1 MHQVASHQ
9 EDGSVPARL
18 IVENMCAVATGVKTP
33 RISVIIP
40 ALNEEKNLS
49 YVFGRLP
56 KVDEVILV
64 DGGSADGTVTT
75 ATRLWPE
82 VRIIPQSRKGKG
94 NALACGF
101 AAATGDIIVA
111 LDADGSTDPAEI
123 PLFVAA
129 LRDGADFA
137 KGSRFRGNGG
147 SADLTLIR
155 RIGNK
160 GLTTLVNIMFRAGY
174 SDLCYGYNAF
184 WRQHL
189 PVFMLESAGN
199 TAGNEGPCWGD
210 GFEIETI
217 LNLRAVKAG
226 LRVVEVSSFEKARI
240 HGTSNLNT
248 IRDGVRVLWTIARE
262 WPRRHTGS
270 SRVAVQSLAA
280 GQKR

>member
-1 MHQVASHQ
+1 
-9 EDGSVPARL
+9 
-18 IVENMCAVATGVKTP
+18 VENVCDVTTAVKAP

-56 KVDEVILV
+56 QVDEVILV
-64 DGGSADGTVTT
+64 DGGSVDDTVTT
-75 ATRLWPE
+75 AARLWPE
-82 VRIIPQSRKGKG
+82 IRIIPQSRKGKG

-129 LRDGADFA
+129 LRGGADFA

-147 SADLTLIR
+147 SADLTVIR
-155 RIGNK
+155 RMGNK
-160 GLTTLVNIMFRAGY
+160 VLTSLVNLLFRAGY

-189 PVFMLESAGN
+189 SVFRLENDGAPAADGD
-199 TAGNEGPCWGD
+199 PCWGD

-226 LRVVEVSSFEKARI
+226 LHVVEVSSFEKARI

-248 IRDGVRVLWTIARE
+248 IKDGARVLWTIARE
-262 WPRRHTGS
+262 WPRRHTGP